1 MKKFI
6 KMAWPYFVSAV
17 AVLALAV
24 LLQGCRTPVPTI
36 VERVRTDTLRLT
48 TERRD
53 SVWLHDSVFFSLT
66 GDTVRIERWRTKYVE
81 RLRVDT
87 VYRSRTDTVPK
98 PYPVEKLVE
107 RQLTWWQRLRLGL
120 GSAVLIG
127 LVGFVGWKLRRFFVR

>member
-6 KMAWPYFVSAV
+6 KLAWPYLVSAV

-24 LLQGCRTPVPTI
+24 LLAGCKTREFVE
-36 VERVRTDTLRLT
+36 VERILRDTT
-48 TERRD
+48 YITKEVRD
-53 SVWLHDSVFFSLT
+53 SVWLHDSVSVKER
-66 GDTVRIERWRTKYVE
+66 GDTVFVERWHTKFRE
-81 RLRVDT
+81 RLRTDT

-107 RQLTWWQRLRLGL
+107 RQLTGWQRLRLGL

-127 LVGFVGWKLRRFFVR
+127 LVGFVGWKLRKFLH

>member
-6 KMAWPYFVSAV
+6 KLAWPYLVSAV

-24 LLQGCRTPVPTI
+24 LLAGCKTREFVE
-36 VERVRTDTLRLT
+36 VERILRDTT
-48 TERRD
+48 YITKEVRD
-53 SVWLHDSVFFSLT
+53 SVWLHDSVSVKER
-66 GDTVRIERWRTKYVE
+66 GDTVFVERWHTKFRE
-81 RLRVDT
+81 RL
-87 VYRSRTDTVPK
+87 RTDTVPV

-107 RQLTWWQRLRLGL
+107 RQLTGWQRLRLGL

>member
-6 KMAWPYFVSAV
+6 KMAWPYLVSAV

-24 LLQGCRTPVPTI
+24 LLAGCKTREF
-36 VERVRTDTLRLT
+36 VELERILRDTTYITKEL
-48 TERRD
+48 RD
-53 SVWLHDSVFFSLT
+53 SVFLHDSVSVKER
-66 GDTVRIERWRTKYVE
+66 GDTVFVERWHTKFRE
-81 RLRVDT
+81 RLRTDT

-107 RQLTWWQRLRLGL
+107 RQLTGWQRLRLGL

-127 LVGFVGWKLRRFFVR
+127 LVGFVGWKLRRFLH

>member
-6 KMAWPYFVSAV
+6 KMAPYFVSAV

-24 LLQGCRTPVPTI
+24 LLAGCKTREF
-36 VERVRTDTLRLT
+36 VELERILRDTTYITKEL
-48 TERRD
+48 RD
-53 SVWLHDSVFFSLT
+53 SVFLHDSVSVKER
-66 GDTVRIERWRTKYVE
+66 GDTVFVERWHTKFRE
-81 RLRVDT
+81 RLRTDT
-87 VYRSRTDTVPK
+87 VYRSRTDTVPV

-127 LVGFVGWKLRRFFVR
+127 LVGFVGWKLRRFLH

>member
-24 LLQGCRTPVPTI
+24 LLAGCKTREFVE
-36 VERVRTDTLRLT
+36 VERILRDTTYITKEL
-48 TERRD
+48 RD
-53 SVWLHDSVFFSLT
+53 SVFLHDSVSVKER
-66 GDTVRIERWRTKYVE
+66 GDTVFVERWHTKFRE
-81 RLRVDT
+81 RLRTDT

-107 RQLTWWQRLRLGL
+107 RQLTGWQRLRLGL

-127 LVGFVGWKLRRFFVR
+127 LVGFVGWKLRKFLH

>member
-6 KMAWPYFVSAV
+6 KMAWPYLVSAV

-24 LLQGCRTPVPTI
+24 LLAGCKTREF
-36 VERVRTDTLRLT
+36 VELERILRDTTYITKEL
-48 TERRD
+48 RD
-53 SVWLHDSVFFSLT
+53 SVFLHDSVSVKER
-66 GDTVRIERWRTKYVE
+66 GDTVFVERWHTKFRE
-81 RLRVDT
+81 RLRTDT

-107 RQLTWWQRLRLGL
+107 RQLTGWQRLRLGL

>member
-6 KMAWPYFVSAV
+6 KMAWPYLVSAV

-24 LLQGCRTPVPTI
+24 LLAGCKTREFVE
-36 VERVRTDTLRLT
+36 VERILRDTT
-48 TERRD
+48 YITKEVRD
-53 SVWLHDSVFFSLT
+53 SVFLHDSVSVKER
-66 GDTVRIERWRTKYVE
+66 GDTVFVERWHTKYRE
-81 RLRVDT
+81 RLQTDT

-107 RQLTWWQRLRLGL
+107 RQLTGWQRLRLGL

-127 LVGFVGWKLRRFFVR
+127 LVGFVGWKLRRFLVR

>member
-24 LLQGCRTPVPTI
+24 LLAGCKTREFVE
-36 VERVRTDTLRLT
+36 VERILRDTTYITKEL
-48 TERRD
+48 RD
-53 SVWLHDSVFFSLT
+53 SVFLHDSVSVKER
-66 GDTVRIERWRTKYVE
+66 GDTVFVERWHMKFRE
-81 RLRVDT
+81 RLRTDT
-87 VYRSRTDTVPK
+87 VYRSRTDTVPV

-107 RQLTWWQRLRLGL
+107 RQLTGWQRLRLGL

-127 LVGFVGWKLRRFFVR
+127 LVGFVGWKLRRFLH